1 MRVSTYEIILPL
13 IGKDDKII
21 EGKALLVNGLYGA
34 LDVVDEATAS
44 KLREERFAEIPFALR
59 ERLTQRGHITRKD
72 EAGELA
78 DAQLLGRVWRKLIG
92 HSGRG
97 PAGVAGPR
105 NESRNGGCCL
115 CCITEAA
122 GAGAQSE

>member
-1 MRVSTYEIILPL
+1 MRVSSYEIILPL
-13 IGKDDKII
+13 IGKDDKVI

-44 KLREERFAEIPFALR
+44 KLREERFREIPFALR
-59 ERLTQRGHITRKD
+59 ERLMQRGHITRKD

-78 DAQLLGRVWRKLIG
+78 DAQLLGRVWT
-92 HSGRG
+92 
-97 PAGVAGPR
+97 GVAGPR